1 MRLPYNFIWRASP
14 LNQTAPFEVADI
26 LAGGALDHFDGE
38 LKQTNFPSFVYSL
51 NNRAVGVTGILD
63 RTPCPIDDR
72 LQGSAH
78 RFFLDARLAKLK
90 SVAQDRDLT
99 CLIAQTVD
107 ILLRFFAEPFQ
118 HHSAKIFR
126 AENFRALRFDPPGA
140 NPDPIDPVHQLRD
153 EMKLKAGVAKGS
165 DLALRR
171 ENNLRIL
178 NRVFD
183 VVLFQMSG

>member
-1 MRLPYNFIWRASP
+1 MANF
-14 LNQTAPFEVADI
+14 LNQTTPFEVADV

-38 LKQTNFPSFVYSL
+38 LEQTNFPSLVYSL

-107 ILLRFFAEPFQ
+107 ILLGFFAEPFQ

-126 AENFRALRFDPPGA
+126 AQNFRAFGFDPPGS
-140 NPDPIDPVHQLRD
+140 NPDLIDPVHQLGD
-153 EMKLKAGVAKGS
+153 EMKLKTGVAKGR
-165 DLALRR
+165 DLPLWR

-183 VVLFQMSG
+183 VVFFQMSG